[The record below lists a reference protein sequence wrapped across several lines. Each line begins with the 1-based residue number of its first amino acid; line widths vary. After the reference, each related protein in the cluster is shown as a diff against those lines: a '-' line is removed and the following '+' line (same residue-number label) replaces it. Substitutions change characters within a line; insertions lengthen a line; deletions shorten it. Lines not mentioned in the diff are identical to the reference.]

1 MIDEIGRKK
10 IEEEMKEVRVRF
22 APSPTGDLHIGG
34 VRTALFNWLF
44 AKNKCGKFIL
54 RIEDTDE
61 ARSTEASTQII
72 LDAMKWLR
80 LNWDEGPENE
90 LPRYAPY
97 HQMKRKK
104 LGMYQKYSD
113 ELMAKGFAYPCYCTP
128 EEVDEMRKKAQAN
141 KLPPKYDGR
150 CRYLTSEQKLQK
162 EREGGKIV
170 IRFKMPDTGITVL
183 NDLIRGRVEFDNSLL
198 DDLVIMKA
206 SGVPTYN
213 FACVVDDYL
222 MDITHVL
229 RGDDHISNTPR
240 QIQIYNALGWEA
252 PKFAHMAMILGSD
265 GARLSKRHGHTSV
278 LEYRKEGYLQEA
290 LINYLALLGWST
302 EDSQQIFTV
311 EELARK
317 FSIGRCGSSP
327 SIFDPE
333 KLLWL
338 NGEKIRSKS
347 IDQIYELFID
357 WLKYTDNEKIIGDW
371 DKGLLKKAIAL
382 EHDKIKLLKDIPCL
396 VDFFFVKEVVYR
408 EEAVKKVLLSEK
420 FKNTAKIILVETAE
434 GLKNQQDFSSN
445 ALEKYARDLATKK
458 GIKTGQVFHP
468 IRVAIS
474 GRTQGPSLFHMMELM
489 GKDEIVKR
497 ISSTISKFF

>member
-1 MIDEIGRKK
+1 
-10 IEEEMKEVRVRF
+10 MKEVRVRF

-44 AKNKCGKFIL
+44 AKNKGGKFIL

-61 ARSTEASTQII
+61 ARSTEASTQVI
-72 LDAMKWLR
+72 LDAMKWLQ
-80 LNWDEGPENE
+80 LNWDEGPGNE
-90 LPRYAPY
+90 LPKYAPY
-97 HQMKRKK
+97 YQMKRKE
-104 LGMYQKYSD
+104 LGIYKKYSD
-113 ELMAKGFAYPCYCTP
+113 ELIAKGLAYPCYCTP

-150 CRYLTSEQKLQK
+150 CRHLTSEQRLQK
-162 EREGGKIV
+162 EKEGRKVV

-183 NDLIRGRVEFDNSLL
+183 DDLIRGRVEFDNSLL

-213 FACVVDDYL
+213 FACVIDDCL
-222 MDITHVL
+222 MDMTHVL

-240 QIQIYNALGWEA
+240 QIQIYNALGWKA
-252 PKFAHMAMILGSD
+252 PEFAHMAMILGSD

-302 EDSQQIFTV
+302 EDSQQIFTI
-311 EELARK
+311 EELAQK
-317 FSIGRCGSSP
+317 FSTGRCGSSP

-333 KLLWL
+333 KLLWI

-347 IDQIYELFID
+347 VNQIYELFVD
-357 WLKYTDNEKIIGDW
+357 WLKYAGNEKIIDGW
-371 DKGLLKKAIAL
+371 DKDLLKKAIAL
-382 EHDKIKLLKDIPCL
+382 EHDKIKLLKDISYL
-396 VDFFFVKEVVYR
+396 VDFFFVKEVVYND
-408 EEAVKKVLLSEK
+408 EAVKKVLLSDK
-420 FKNTAKIILVETAE
+420 SKDTAKIVLIESAE
-434 GLKNQQDFSSN
+434 RLKNQQDFSSD
-445 ALEKYARDLATKK
+445 ALEKYARDLATEK
-458 GIKTGQVFHP
+458 GIKTGQIFHP

-497 ISSTISKFF
+497 INATVSKFFF